1 VEGWLDIR
9 INARHKI
16 RSSSS
21 KAVQYHNRSE
31 EGWKLEGILYSEE
44 GWKLEGI
51 LYSEEGWK
59 LEGILYSEEGWKLE
73 GILYSEEGWELEG
86 ILYSEVADRTCRC
99 MLNIFFCI

>member
-1 VEGWLDIR
+1 MEGWLDIR

-44 GWKLEGI
+44 GW
-51 LYSEEGWK
+51 
-59 LEGILYSEEGWKLE
+59 
-73 GILYSEEGWELEG
+73 ELEG